1 MAGKRSLRE
10 IPPFNERQPS
20 AMRIPN
26 RIVIVADNPAN
37 TADFRTVLAAQPD
50 LALAAVVTCASCSFN
65 AVSQQRPDL
74 VMLSLSMPD
83 HRILELVKD
92 LAVLHSGLRFLIV
105 TCHGQ
110 ELDAERIL
118 RAGAHGCVK
127 SSSGATTWLAAARQ
141 ILSGG
146 SYFSWLPSSRPAA
159 APSLDQAALVLA
171 G

>member
-1 MAGKRSLRE
+1 
-10 IPPFNERQPS
+10 
-20 AMRIPN
+20 
-26 RIVIVADNPAN
+26 
-37 TADFRTVLAAQPD
+37 
-50 LALAAVVTCASCSFN
+50 
-65 AVSQQRPDL
+65 
-74 VMLSLSMPD
+74 MLSLSLPG

-105 TCHGQ
+105 TCYGQ

-118 RAGAHGCVK
+118 RAGAHGCVM

-146 SYFSWLPSSRPAA
+146 NYFSSQPSSRPTAA
-159 APSLDQAALVLA
+159 ACLHQAALVLA